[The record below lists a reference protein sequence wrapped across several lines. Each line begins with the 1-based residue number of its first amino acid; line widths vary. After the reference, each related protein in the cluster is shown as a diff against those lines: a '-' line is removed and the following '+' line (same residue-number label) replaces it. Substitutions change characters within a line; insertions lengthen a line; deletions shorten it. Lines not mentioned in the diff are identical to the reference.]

1 MIELPEWPAPN
12 GMTASLIDFG
22 LTLGGALGGADQRI
36 DRAGSR
42 YRVELTFPP
51 MHADQAR
58 VFVSRLQRAK
68 SEGLRVPFPLLDIEQ
83 GSPGSPVVD
92 GGGQAGTLLAVRG
105 VRANY
110 RWREGYW
117 LSIEATDGQHYLHN
131 VAANG
136 VADGNGGGT
145 IAIWPP
151 LREAFPYGAAVHL
164 AKPMLEGLPEGDETS
179 WQVPVNKLMAL
190 SVVIRET
197 A

>member
-12 GMTASLIDFG
+12 GMSASLVDFG

-42 YRVELTFPP
+42 YKVELTFPP

-151 LREAFPYGAAVHL
+151 LREAFPDGATVHL

-179 WQVPVNKLMAL
+179 WQVPKNKLIAL
-190 SVVIRET
+190 SVPIRET